1 MKNNYKSLNGYI
13 EGYYGRLLTW
23 EERYRIIL
31 RLNKNKMNF
40 YFYAPK
46 EDEKHRFNWKL
57 KYDYKWTQNFIT
69 FCEIAKRNNIKII
82 IGISPGFTFN
92 FKEVENKKSKDLT
105 TLAIKSH
112 FFLDKGADDVA
123 LLFDDLPNNFKKIY
137 GQSSSEGFAHALL
150 ANKLSALLNKPIYIV
165 PRIYSDQLIF
175 EDRKYLFDYG
185 KHINNNNITFYSGK
199 NIVAK
204 KINKFTIN
212 KISKIIPTKVVIWDN
227 FYSNDYCPRRIFL
240 GPYIGRSEVKN
251 IMINPT
257 GLIETDL
264 LILDIINATKNNL
277 HPTLIWKKTLLKHQ
291 VPSQFF
297 DVSNYFLQPDFG
309 QHPAI
314 NKATILSKTIESLNF
329 LLWKW
334 KSPLSREWYP
344 FLLGLKHDLQ
354 IMTNDFTSERI
365 IKTQTKALAN
375 YIIKQ

>member
-23 EERYRIIL
+23 EERYRIIS
-31 RLNKNKMNF
+31 RLNKNKMNL

-46 EDEKHRFNWKL
+46 EDEKHRVNWKL

-69 FCEIAKRNNIKII
+69 FCQIAKRNNIKVI

-92 FKEVENKKSKDLT
+92 FKEVENKKSEDLT
-105 TLAIKSH
+105 TLAIKSN

-137 GQSSSEGFAHALL
+137 GQSSSEGFAHSLL
-150 ANKLSALLNKPIYIV
+150 ANKLSALLNKPIYVV

-204 KINKFTIN
+204 NINKLTIN
-212 KISKIIPTKVVIWDN
+212 KLSKIIPTKVVIWDN

-240 GPYIGRSEVKN
+240 GPYIGRSEVKD

-277 HPTLIWKKTLLKHQ
+277 HPTLIWKKTLLKHH

-297 DVSNYFLQPDFG
+297 DVSDYFLQPNFG
-309 QHPAI
+309 HHPAI
-314 NKATILSKTIESLNF
+314 NKATILTKTIESLDF

-375 YIIKQ
+375 YIIRQ